1 MVHCLFVVLVVEEAD
16 VLLHKGDAQ
25 LLGRLEDGHVV
36 LAASRGGDVLD
47 AGAGGTVDVVDE
59 RELVMGQQGG
69 S

>member
-1 MVHCLFVVLVVEEAD
+1 MVYNLSACILMVEEPD

-47 AGAGGTVDVVDE
+47 AGASGTVDVVDE
-59 RELVMGQQGG
+59 GELAVG
-69 S
+69 